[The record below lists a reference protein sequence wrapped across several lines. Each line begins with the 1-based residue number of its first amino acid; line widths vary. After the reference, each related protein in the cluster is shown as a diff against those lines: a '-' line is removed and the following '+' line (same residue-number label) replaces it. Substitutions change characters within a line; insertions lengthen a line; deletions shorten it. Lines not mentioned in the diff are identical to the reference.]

1 MSYLNILNLE
11 SKNDGPYE
19 AKGQRLISIGDI
31 LRSDILQINLSL
43 EIF

>member
-11 SKNDGPYE
+11 SKNDSPYE
-19 AKGQRLISIGDI
+19 AEGQRLISISDI